1 MNKLENIFQY
11 HTELFFK
18 RINAKYNIDINEI
31 KREWLIFNS
40 DPVFFCVYTFTR
52 LPRKGETCGK
62 KIKSGEY
69 CTQHNKAIK
78 PNKAIKATEN
88 EETKEKEK
96 EMDKEMDKEKDKEK
110 KVSKK
115 IEKIEKLEV
124 VKMNYKI
131 GKYIHPPTKLAFFSK
146 EHKVVYG
153 KLSLQDTIVPLCDK
167 DINVCKQYMFR
178 YDLDLIKSDFSQNTS
193 K

>member
-1 MNKLENIFQY
+1 MNTKLEKIFQT
-11 HTELFFK
+11 HIDLFFK
-18 RINAKYNIDINEI
+18 RVQAKYNIDINDI
-31 KREWLIFNS
+31 KREWVVFNS

-69 CTQHNKAIK
+69 CSAHIQQA
-78 PNKAIKATEN
+78 
-88 EETKEKEK
+88 EKVSQKVSEK
-96 EMDKEMDKEKDKEK
+96 VTK
-110 KVSKK
+110 KVT
-115 IEKIEKLEV
+115 EKASQKAKTPSEKLEI

-131 GKYIHPPTKLAFFSK
+131 GKYIHSPTKLAFFSK

-153 KLSLQDTIVPLCDK
+153 KLSLHDTIIPLCDK

-178 YDLDLIKSDFSQNTS
+178 YDLELIKQCL
-193 K
+193 

>member
-1 MNKLENIFQY
+1 MNTKLEKIFQT
-11 HTELFFK
+11 HIDFFFQ
-18 RINAKYNIDINEI
+18 RIQAKYNVDINDI
-31 KREWLIFNS
+31 KREWVVFNS

-69 CTQHNKAIK
+69 CSSHIQKTEKVTEKASQ
-78 PNKAIKATEN
+78 KAKTPA
-88 EETKEKEK
+88 
-96 EMDKEMDKEKDKEK
+96 
-110 KVSKK
+110 
-115 IEKIEKLEV
+115 EKLEI

-131 GKYIHPPTKLAFFSK
+131 GKYIHSPTKLAFFSK

-153 KLSLQDTIVPLCDK
+153 KLSLHDTIIPLCDK

-178 YDLDLIKSDFSQNTS
+178 YDLELIKQCL
-193 K
+193 

>member
-1 MNKLENIFQY
+1 MNTKLEKIFQT
-11 HTELFFK
+11 HIDLFFK
-18 RINAKYNIDINEI
+18 RVQSKYSVDINDI
-31 KREWLIFNS
+31 KRDWIVFNS

-69 CTQHNKAIK
+69 CRAHIQQA
-78 PNKAIKATEN
+78 E
-88 EETKEKEK
+88 
-96 EMDKEMDKEKDKEK
+96 
-110 KVSKK
+110 KVS
-115 IEKIEKLEV
+115 EKVSDKASEKVSQKAREKVSEKASQKNPPAEKLEV

-131 GKYIHPPTKLAFFSK
+131 GKYIHSPTKLAFFSK

-153 KLSLQDTIVPLCDK
+153 KLSLHDTIIPLCDK

-178 YDLDLIKSDFSQNTS
+178 YDLELIKQCL
-193 K
+193 

>member
-1 MNKLENIFQY
+1 MNTKLEKIFQT
-11 HTELFFK
+11 HIDLFFK
-18 RINAKYNIDINEI
+18 RVQSKYSLDINDI
-31 KREWLIFNS
+31 KREWIVFNS

-69 CTQHNKAIK
+69 CRAHIQPA
-78 PNKAIKATEN
+78 E
-88 EETKEKEK
+88 
-96 EMDKEMDKEKDKEK
+96 
-110 KVSKK
+110 KVS
-115 IEKIEKLEV
+115 EKVSEKNPPAEKLEV

-131 GKYIHPPTKLAFFSK
+131 GKYIHSPTKLAFFSK

-153 KLSLQDTIVPLCDK
+153 KLSLHDTIIPLCDK

-178 YDLDLIKSDFSQNTS
+178 YDLELIKQCL
-193 K
+193 

>member
-1 MNKLENIFQY
+1 MNKLETIFK
-11 HTELFFK
+11 HHVAIFFK
-18 RINAKYNIDINEI
+18 RIQEKYNIDVNDIE
-31 KREWLIFNS
+31 REWMVFNA

-69 CTQHNKAIK
+69 CTQHLKQNEKEK
-78 PNKAIKATEN
+78 QKEN
-88 EETKEKEK
+88 EKEKYKEKEDKK
-96 EMDKEMDKEKDKEK
+96 EDKKEKSNIDTEDEKNKETK
-110 KVSKK
+110 KSV
-115 IEKIEKLEV
+115 EKLEV

-153 KLSLQDTIVPLCDK
+153 KLSLQDTIIPLCDK

-178 YDLDLIKSDFSQNTS
+178 YDLNLIKQCL
-193 K
+193 

>member
-1 MNKLENIFQY
+1 MNTKLEKIFQT
-11 HTELFFK
+11 HIDLFFK
-18 RINAKYNIDINEI
+18 RVQSKYSVDINDI
-31 KREWLIFNS
+31 KRDWIVFNS

-69 CTQHNKAIK
+69 CRAHIQQA
-78 PNKAIKATEN
+78 E
-88 EETKEKEK
+88 
-96 EMDKEMDKEKDKEK
+96 
-110 KVSKK
+110 KVSDKVSDK
-115 IEKIEKLEV
+115 VSEKVSDKASEKVSDKASEKVSEKASQKNPPAEKLEV

-131 GKYIHPPTKLAFFSK
+131 GKYIHSPTKLAFFSK

-153 KLSLQDTIVPLCDK
+153 KLSLHDTIIPLCDK

-178 YDLDLIKSDFSQNTS
+178 YDLELIKQCL
-193 K
+193 

>member
-18 RINAKYNIDINEI
+18 RINAKYNIDMNEI
-31 KREWLIFNS
+31 KREWMIFNS

-78 PNKAIKATEN
+78 PNKAIKTTEN
-88 EETKEKEK
+88 DETKEKE
-96 EMDKEMDKEKDKEK
+96 
-110 KVSKK
+110 VSKKIEK

-178 YDLDLIKSDFSQNTS
+178 YDLDLIKTDFSQNTS

>member
-1 MNKLENIFQY
+1 MNTKLEKIFQT
-11 HTELFFK
+11 HIDLFFK
-18 RINAKYNIDINEI
+18 RIQAKYNVDINDI
-31 KREWLIFNS
+31 KREWVVFNS

-69 CTQHNKAIK
+69 CSAHIQQA
-78 PNKAIKATEN
+78 
-88 EETKEKEK
+88 EKVSQK
-96 EMDKEMDKEKDKEK
+96 VSQKVSEKDSEKDSENVTK
-110 KVSKK
+110 KVT
-115 IEKIEKLEV
+115 EKDSQKAKTPSEKLEI

-131 GKYIHPPTKLAFFSK
+131 GKYIHSPTKLAFFSK

-153 KLSLQDTIVPLCDK
+153 KLSLHDTIIPLCDK

-178 YDLDLIKSDFSQNTS
+178 YDLELIKQCL
-193 K
+193 

>member
-1 MNKLENIFQY
+1 MNTKLEKIFQT
-11 HTELFFK
+11 HIDFFFQ
-18 RINAKYNIDINEI
+18 RIQAKYNVDINDI
-31 KREWLIFNS
+31 KREWVVFNS

-69 CTQHNKAIK
+69 CSAHIQQA
-78 PNKAIKATEN
+78 E
-88 EETKEKEK
+88 
-96 EMDKEMDKEKDKEK
+96 
-110 KVSKK
+110 KVSQKAS
-115 IEKIEKLEV
+115 EKVTEKASQKAKTPAEKLEI

-131 GKYIHPPTKLAFFSK
+131 GKYIHSPTKLAFFSK

-153 KLSLQDTIVPLCDK
+153 KLSLHDTIIPLCDK

-178 YDLDLIKSDFSQNTS
+178 YDLELIKQCL
-193 K
+193 